1 MKATEQKKHALLVST
16 KISGSYGNVRANV
29 VRLEEGK
36 VRNPRHSWDDKPAE
50 FYEDLWVTCQISPD
64 HENSYGWRI
73 SYRDMYC
80 VELTTAEK
88 MVKTLKTID
97 RKHSALV
104 NKIGEPT
111 TYGGYVAYIANAIG
125 AEQII
130 FYHENGQRSYYDD
143 SEFKKMSVADGRRE
157 IDCLVSKIHAELT
170 PEKRLRAV

>member
-16 KISGSYGNVRANV
+16 KIDGSYGHIKANV

-36 VRNPRHSWDDKPAE
+36 VRNPRHSWDNKTSE
-50 FYEDLWVTCQISPD
+50 FYEDLWATCQMSQD
-64 HENSYGWRI
+64 HEGSYGWGVA
-73 SYRDMYC
+73 YRDMYS
-80 VELTTAEK
+80 VNITTAEK

-97 RKHSALV
+97 RKYSALV

-111 TYGGYVAYIANAIG
+111 TYGGYVAYIASAIG

-157 IDCLVSKIHAELT
+157 IDYLVSKIHAELT